1 VKRRE
6 FIAGLGSAAA
16 WPLVARAQQPVV
28 PVVGY
33 LSNGSPERD
42 TPSVAAAFRKGLS
55 EMGYAEGR
63 NVTIEYRSAEGHYDR
78 LPGLADELVRRRVA
92 VIAAASTPAA
102 LAAKAA
108 TATIPIIF
116 LGGVDPVKIGLVASF
131 NRPGGNLTGVTGLSG
146 DLGAKR
152 LGLLHELLPRAGR
165 FAVLIDPNATTG
177 ESAPREVQV
186 AAASINQQIE
196 VLHASTNREINTAF
210 ESLVQKRVDALLVGS
225 NALFINRTVQL
236 VTLAAHHRV
245 PTIYTTREFVESGG
259 LMSYGSRRLD
269 GYRQAGIYVGR
280 ILKGEKPADLP
291 VVQPTKFEFVINLQT
306 ARTLGLDIPPTLLA
320 LADEVIE

>member
-1 VKRRE
+1 MRRRE
-6 FIAGLGSAAA
+6 FIAGLGSTAA
-16 WPLVARAQQPVV
+16 WPVVARAQQPVV

-78 LPGLADELVRRRVA
+78 LPGLADELVLRRVA

-116 LGGVDPVKIGLVASF
+116 LGGVDPIKIGLVASF

-152 LGLLHELLPRAGR
+152 LGLLHELLPRAAR

-177 ESAPREVQV
+177 ESAPREVQA

-245 PTIYTTREFVESGG
+245 PTIYPTREFVESGG

>member
-1 VKRRE
+1 M
-6 FIAGLGSAAA
+6 
-16 WPLVARAQQPVV
+16 
-28 PVVGY
+28 VGY

-78 LPGLADELVRRRVA
+78 LPGLADELVLRRVA

-116 LGGVDPVKIGLVASF
+116 LGGVDPIKIGLVASF

-146 DLGAKR
+146 DLGARR
-152 LGLLHELLPRAGR
+152 LGLLHELLPRAAR

-177 ESAPREVQV
+177 ESAPREVQ
-186 AAASINQQIE
+186 AAAGSINQQIE

-245 PTIYTTREFVESGG
+245 PTIYPTREFVESGG
-259 LMSYGSRRLD
+259 LMSYGSRSR
-269 GYRQAGIYVGR
+269 RCR
-280 ILKGEKPADLP
+280 
-291 VVQPTKFEFVINLQT
+291 
-306 ARTLGLDIPPTLLA
+306 
-320 LADEVIE
+320 

>member
-1 VKRRE
+1 MRRRE
-6 FIAGLGSAAA
+6 FIAGLGSTAA
-16 WPLVARAQQPVV
+16 WPVVARAQQPVV

-33 LSNGSPERD
+33 LSNGFREQG
-42 TPSVAAAFRKGLS
+42 TAEFRKGLS

-78 LPGLADELVRRRVA
+78 LPGLADELVLRRVA

-116 LGGVDPVKIGLVASF
+116 LGGVDPIKIGLVASF
-131 NRPGGNLTGVTGLSG
+131 NRPGGNLTGVTSISG
-146 DLGAKR
+146 DLSAKR
-152 LGLLHELLPRAGR
+152 LGLLHELLPRAVR
-165 FAVLIDPNATTG
+165 FAVLVDPSATSD
-177 ESAPREVQV
+177 ESVTREVQT

-245 PTIYTTREFVESGG
+245 PTIYPTREFVESGG